1 MCVKDCK
8 YDADADAKTDDDD
21 DVDVSD
27 EGGDAYN
34 VFPIICSKRIPVLVT
49 MNQK

>member
-27 EGGDAYN
+27 EGGDA
-34 VFPIICSKRIPVLVT
+34 
-49 MNQK
+49 